1 MHLGIVDCKWSVFND
16 WSECSKSCGW
26 GVKTSERKI
35 IEASSHGGKDCV
47 GKAKRTEKCNNQP
60 CAGIRKLISNKKIF
74 IRDKIV
80 RPIILQS

>member
-47 GKAKRTEKCNNQP
+47 GKATRTEKCNYQP
-60 CAGIRKLISNKKIF
+60 CAGTMKVVFNKKRF
-74 IRDKIV
+74 IWDKIV
-80 RPIILQS
+80 SPISMQS